1 MELAEIIDAIEKIA
15 PLRLAAPWDHSGVQ
29 VAAFRESA
37 GRVAV
42 LLDPTLEGLRAAV
55 ADRAEFVLAHHPLT
69 MQPVFPDKAGE
80 YLAVLQLLLSHDIPL
95 YSAHTS
101 LDASPRGPAAWLAEE
116 LRLSGIRV
124 LEPTGEENG
133 LPVGFGFVGEL
144 PETLGYEEFCRML
157 AGILGLDSWQ
167 VCGPKL
173 ERVGRVACCPGS
185 GSSLAGEAVKAGA
198 DILITGDVKYHA
210 ALDAGIRILDVGH
223 FCLEEEMMRRFAAQL
238 QEILP
243 VPVVFLPGRNPLL
256 LERAGRCGA

>member
-1 MELAEIIDAIEKIA
+1 MEVVEIIAAIEKIA

-37 GRVAV
+37 GKVAV

-55 ADRAEFVLAHHPLT
+55 ADGAEFILTHHPLS
-69 MQPVFPDKAGE
+69 MQPVFPDKADDH
-80 YLAVLQLLLSHDIPL
+80 LAVLQLLLSHNIPL

-101 LDASPRGPAAWLAEE
+101 LDASPRGPAAWAAEAQG
-116 LRLSGIRV
+116 LSDLRV

-133 LPVGFGFVGEL
+133 RTVGFGFVGEL
-144 PETLGYEEFCRML
+144 AEPLEYEKFCRML
-157 AGILGLDSWQ
+157 AEILGVDSWQ
-167 VCGPKL
+167 VCGPRP

-185 GSSLAGEAVKAGA
+185 GSSLAGEAAKAEA
-198 DILITGDVKYHA
+198 DVLITGDVKYHA

-238 QEILP
+238 QIILP
-243 VPVVFLPGRNPLL
+243 VPVVFWPGRNPLA
-256 LERAGRCGA
+256 LERAERCGA